1 MPATINLRTIPG
13 SIERGDRY
21 DAKTLDLFGPSLGQE
36 SATVATV
43 ADVRAAVQAFGAR
56 LRATHPDAS
65 FMVSVSIRKGDRK
78 PNGFDA
84 GLLNN
89 GFGQNDHLGVV
100 DKRSVPVAEPARTD
114 AAATASD
121 AA

>member
-21 DAKTLDLFGPSLGQE
+21 DAKTMDLFGPSLGQE
-36 SATVATV
+36 SAAVATV

-56 LRATHPDAS
+56 LRAAHPDAS
-65 FMVSVSIRKGDRK
+65 FIVSVSIRKGDRK
-78 PNGFDA
+78 PNGYDA
-84 GLLNN
+84 AIRNN
-89 GFGQNDHLGVV
+89 GFGQEDHLRVI
-100 DKRSVPVAEPARTD
+100 DRRTAPA
-114 AAATASD
+114 AAATSS

>member
-21 DAKTLDLFGPSLGQE
+21 DAKTLDLFGPSLGQD

-56 LRATHPDAS
+56 LRAAHPDAS

-78 PNGFDA
+78 PNGYDTGA
-84 GLLNN
+84 LNN
-89 GFGQNDHLGVV
+89 GFGQEDHLRIV
-100 DKRSVPVAEPARTD
+100 DKRTAPAV
-114 AAATASD
+114 AAAPS

>member
-21 DAKTLDLFGPSLGQE
+21 DATALDLFGPSLGQE
-36 SATVATV
+36 SAAVATV

-56 LRATHPDAS
+56 LRAAHPDAS
-65 FMVSVSIRKGDRK
+65 FTVSVSVRKGDRK
-78 PNGFDA
+78 PRGSDA
-84 GLLNN
+84 AIRNN
-89 GFGQNDHLGVV
+89 GFGQDNNLHVIN
-100 DKRSVPVAEPARTD
+100 KRTAP
-114 AAATASD
+114 AAAAVPS

>member
-36 SATVATV
+36 SVTVATV

-56 LRATHPDAS
+56 MRAAHPDAS
-65 FMVSVSIRKGDRK
+65 FIVSVSVRKGDRK
-78 PNGFDA
+78 PSGYDR
-84 GLLNN
+84 GVLNN
-89 GFGQNDHLGVV
+89 GLGQDDHLHVV
-100 DKRSVPVAEPARTD
+100 DKRTVP
-114 AAATASD
+114 AAAAASS

>member
-21 DAKTLDLFGPSLGQE
+21 DAKTLELFGPSLGQD
-36 SATVATV
+36 SVTVATV
-43 ADVRAAVQAFGAR
+43 ANVHAAVQAFGAR
-56 LRATHPDAS
+56 MRAAHPDAS
-65 FMVSVSIRKGDRK
+65 FMVSVSVRKGDRK

-84 GLLNN
+84 GSLHN
-89 GFGQNDHLGVV
+89 GFGQEDHLRVV
-100 DKRSVPVAEPARTD
+100 GKRSALAAEPARTD
-114 AAATASD
+114 AAATAFD

>member
-36 SATVATV
+36 SIAVATV
-43 ADVRAAVQAFGAR
+43 ADVRAAVQAFGAH
-56 LRATHPDAS
+56 LRAAHPDAS

-78 PNGFDA
+78 PNGYDTA
-84 GLLNN
+84 CLRN
-89 GFGQNDHLGVV
+89 GFGQEDHLRIL
-100 DKRSVPVAEPARTD
+100 DKRTAPAV
-114 AAATASD
+114 ATASS

>member
-21 DAKTLDLFGPSLGQE
+21 DAKALDLFGPSLGQE

-43 ADVRAAVQAFGAR
+43 ADVRTSVQAFGAR
-56 LRATHPDAS
+56 LRAAHPDAS

-78 PNGFDA
+78 PNGYDT
-84 GLLNN
+84 GMRNN
-89 GFGQNDHLGVV
+89 GFGQEDHLRVV
-100 DKRSVPVAEPARTD
+100 DKRTAPG
-114 AAATASD
+114 AAAASS

>member
-21 DAKTLDLFGPSLGQE
+21 DAQALDLFGPSLGQE
-36 SATVATV
+36 SVAVATV
-43 ADVRAAVQAFGAR
+43 ADVRATVQAFGAR

-65 FMVSVSIRKGDRK
+65 FMVSVSVRKGDRK
-78 PNGFDA
+78 PRGYDA
-84 GLLNN
+84 ASRDN
-89 GFGQNDHLGVV
+89 GFGQEDHLRVV
-100 DKRSVPVAEPARTD
+100 DKRTAPAV
-114 AAATASD
+114 ATAPS

>member
-36 SATVATV
+36 SAAVATV

-56 LRATHPDAS
+56 LRAAHPDAS
-65 FMVSVSIRKGDRK
+65 FMVSVSVRKGDRK
-78 PNGFDA
+78 PNGYDA
-84 GLLNN
+84 AIRSN
-89 GFGQNDHLGVV
+89 GFGQENHLRVV
-100 DKRSVPVAEPARTD
+100 NKRTAPAV
-114 AAATASD
+114 AAASS